1 MGNAPDYIDKMSQEE
16 REERIW
22 RVPMKKGLLGAVV
35 VVLVVALC
43 ATYWPVQACVGKT
56 IFLGRMPGREQEVLT
71 EIFTWMV
78 SERTGTTVQVKS
90 LPDSRAMHAAI
101 QTADVDLY
109 LEDQGVALR
118 EILGQQPAAGVD
130 QRETVRRAYEQRFN
144 LIWLEP
150 WGMTGKPAPAAV
162 AGPGGAGAPGL
173 VAPVIRKD
181 TLKKFP
187 ALSRL
192 VNKLSGV
199 VDNATLAKLVQ
210 ESEKR
215 PARDVVKQFLKEK
228 RLI

>member
-1 MGNAPDYIDKMSQEE
+1 
-16 REERIW
+16 
-22 RVPMKKGLLGAVV
+22 MKRAFLIVTAVV
-35 VVLVVALC
+35 AATAC
-43 ATYWPVQACVGKT
+43 AAAWWPVEACVGKT
-56 IFLGRMPGREQEVLT
+56 IFLGRLPGREQEVLT
-71 EIFTWMV
+71 EMFVWMV
-78 SERTGTTVQVKS
+78 SERTGTTIQTRS
-90 LPDSRAMHAAI
+90 FADSRSTHAAI
-101 QTADVDLY
+101 QTADIDLY

-118 EILGQQPAAGVD
+118 DILGAPGGAGGAGV
-130 QRETVRRAYEQRFN
+130 RETVRREYEQRFN

-150 WGMTGKPAPAAV
+150 WGMTGRS
-162 AGPGGAGAPGL
+162 AGAAAPTL

-199 VDNATLAKLVQ
+199 VDDATLARLVQ

-215 PARDVVKQFLKEK
+215 PAREVTKQFLKDK

>member
-1 MGNAPDYIDKMSQEE
+1 MNKVIAAAAAA
-16 REERIW
+16 
-22 RVPMKKGLLGAVV
+22 VLGVV
-35 VVLVVALC
+35 TLAIC
-43 ATYWPVQACVGKT
+43 WPVEACVGKT
-56 IFLGRMPGREQEVLT
+56 VFLGRMPGREQEILT
-71 EIFTWMV
+71 ELFSWMV
-78 SERTGTTVQVKS
+78 SERTGTTIQIKA
-90 LPDSRAMHAAI
+90 LPDSRAMHAAL
-101 QTADVDLY
+101 QTAEVDLY

-118 EILGQQPAAGVD
+118 EILGQEAAVSGAS
-130 QRETVRRAYEQRFN
+130 QRETVRREYEQRFN

-150 WGMTGKPAPAAV
+150 WGMTGKPAPATV
-162 AGPGGAGAPGL
+162 AGPGGPGAPGL

-199 VDNATLAKLVQ
+199 VDNATLARLVQ

-215 PARDVVKQFLKEK
+215 PAREVAKQFLKEK

>member
-1 MGNAPDYIDKMSQEE
+1 MVVAVIAA
-16 REERIW
+16 
-22 RVPMKKGLLGAVV
+22 GLV
-35 VVLVVALC
+35 VVLSAMYL
-43 ATYWPVQACVGKT
+43 PVEACVGKT
-56 IFLGRMPGREQEVLT
+56 VFLGRLPGREQEILT
-71 EIFTWMV
+71 EIFSWMV
-78 SERTGTTVQVKS
+78 SERTGTTIQVK
-90 LPDSRAMHAAI
+90 PFADSRAMQAAL
-101 QTADVDLY
+101 QTAEVDLY

-118 EILGQQPAAGVD
+118 DILGLAATGTVTD
-130 QRETVRRAYEQRFN
+130 QREVVRREYEQRFN

-150 WGMTGKPAPAAV
+150 WGMTGRPAPVAV
-162 AGPGGAGAPGL
+162 AGPGGPAAPGY

-192 VNKLSGV
+192 VNKLAGV

-215 PARDVVKQFLKEK
+215 PAREVVKQFLKEK

>member
-1 MGNAPDYIDKMSQEE
+1 
-16 REERIW
+16 
-22 RVPMKKGLLGAVV
+22 MKKGFLAVV
-35 VVLVVALC
+35 AVGLLVALGVVYLP
-43 ATYWPVQACVGKT
+43 AEACVGKT
-56 IFLGRMPGREQEVLT
+56 IFLGRLPGPDQEVLA

-78 SERTGTTVQVKS
+78 SERTGTTIQVKP
-90 LPDSRAMHAAI
+90 LADSRVMHAAL
-101 QTADVDLY
+101 QTAEVDLY

-118 EILGQQPAAGVD
+118 DLLGRAAPAGGD
-130 QRETVRRAYEQRFN
+130 LRETVRREYEQRFN

-150 WGMTGKPAPAAV
+150 WGMTGKPGQVAA
-162 AGPGGAGAPGL
+162 AGPGGTGAPQL

-192 VNKLSGV
+192 VNKLAGV
-199 VDNATLAKLVQ
+199 IDDATLAKLVL

-215 PARDVVKQFLKEK
+215 PAREVAKQFLKEK

>member
-1 MGNAPDYIDKMSQEE
+1 
-16 REERIW
+16 
-22 RVPMKKGLLGAVV
+22 MKKVLAAVV
-35 VVLVVALC
+35 AAGLVALMS
-43 ATYWPVQACVGKT
+43 AAYWPVEACVGKT
-56 IFLGRMPGREQEVLT
+56 VFLGRMPGREQEVLT
-71 EIFTWMV
+71 EIFSWLV
-78 SERTGTTVQVKS
+78 SERTGTTIQIKT
-90 LPDSRAMHAAI
+90 LPDSRTMHAAL

-118 EILGQQPAAGVD
+118 EILGQAEALNGAD
-130 QRETVRRAYEQRFN
+130 QRETVRREYEKRFN

-150 WGMTGKPAPAAV
+150 WGMTGKPAPATV
-162 AGPGGAGAPGL
+162 AGPGGPGAPGL

-199 VDNATLAKLVQ
+199 VDNATLARLVL
-210 ESEKR
+210 ECEKR
-215 PARDVVKQFLKEK
+215 PARDVAKQFLKEK

>member
-1 MGNAPDYIDKMSQEE
+1 MRRA
-16 REERIW
+16 
-22 RVPMKKGLLGAVV
+22 
-35 VVLVVALC
+35 VLVVVAGAMVAAALL
-43 ATYWPVQACVGKT
+43 AHWPVEACVGKT

-78 SERTGTTVQVKS
+78 SERTGTTIQVKP
-90 LPDSRAMHAAI
+90 LPDSRAMLAAL
-101 QTADVDLY
+101 QTADIDLY
-109 LEDQGVALR
+109 LEDQAVALR
-118 EILGQQPAAGVD
+118 DILGKPAAGNSAE
-130 QRETVRRAYEQRFN
+130 QREAVRSEYEQRFN

-150 WGMTGKPAPAAV
+150 WGMTGRPAQATS
-162 AGPGGAGAPGL
+162 AGTGSPGAPGL

-192 VNKLSGV
+192 VNKLAGV
-199 VDNATLAKLVQ
+199 IDDATLARLVQ

-215 PARDVVKQFLKEK
+215 PAREVTKQFLKEK